1 MLLKQGHMLLML
13 TAAHCIGVLINGEK
27 NNLYF
32 TLPLAGQY
40 KILVKTSELA
50 QVFTWLPHLEAV
62 VVVV

>member
-50 QVFTWLPHLEAV
+50 QVFT
-62 VVVV
+62 